1 MGNKSKYEELV
12 IPHLKDIT
20 KWTEDLTDAEIA
32 ERLNISRRT
41 FATYK
46 KEHPELREAIEKG
59 KKVLVEQLKD
69 TLKKKAKGFYY
80 EEVKT
85 IKIHNPDADA
95 DQEWIER
102 IEINRKYAQPDTGA
116 AHLLLKNL
124 DPNWRND
131 DRETMDIKKK
141 QVELQKQKI
150 EQDNW

>member
-12 IPHLKDIT
+12 IPRLKDIT
-20 KWTEDLTDAEIA
+20 KWTEDLTDAQIA

-59 KKVLVEQLKD
+59 KKVLVQQLKD

-85 IKIHNPDADA
+85 VKIHNPDADA

-102 IEINRKYAQPDTGA
+102 IEVNRKYAQPDTGA

-141 QVELQKQKI
+141 QVELQKQKL

>member
-12 IPHLKDIT
+12 IPRLKEIT
-20 KWTEDLTDAEIA
+20 KWTEDLTDAQIA

-85 IKIHNPDADA
+85 VKIHNPDADA

-102 IEINRKYAQPDTGA
+102 IEVNRKYAQPDTGA

-124 DPNWRND
+124 DPTWRND

-141 QVELQKQKI
+141 QVELQKQKL

>member
-12 IPHLKDIT
+12 IPRLKDIT

-59 KKVLVEQLKD
+59 KKVLVQQLKD

-131 DRETMDIKKK
+131 DRETLDIKKK
-141 QVELQKQKI
+141 QVELQKQKL
-150 EQDNW
+150 EQENW

>member
-1 MGNKSKYEELV
+1 MALTKYDKLV
-12 IPHLKDIT
+12 KPRLAEIE
-20 KWTEDLTDAEIA
+20 KWVEDLTEEQIA
-32 ERLNISRRT
+32 EKLGVSRRS
-41 FATYK
+41 FIIYK
-46 KEHPELREAIEKG
+46 QRNPELAEALEKG
-59 KKVLVEQLKD
+59 KKKLVLQLKD

-124 DPNWRND
+124 DPEWHND
-131 DRETMDIKKK
+131 DVQTMDIKRKS
-141 QVELQKQKI
+141 VELQQKKL

>member
-59 KKVLVEQLKD
+59 KKVLVQQLKD

-85 IKIHNPDADA
+85 VKIHNPDADA

-102 IEINRKYAQPDTGA
+102 IEVNRKYAQPDTGA

-141 QVELQKQKI
+141 QVELQKQKL

>member
-12 IPHLKDIT
+12 IPRLKEIT
-20 KWTEDLTDAEIA
+20 KWTEDLTDAQIA

-85 IKIHNPDADA
+85 VKIHNPDADA

-124 DPNWRND
+124 DPTWRND

-141 QVELQKQKI
+141 QVELQKQKL

>member
-12 IPHLKDIT
+12 IPRLKDIT

-59 KKVLVEQLKD
+59 KKVLVQQLKD

-85 IKIHNPDADA
+85 VKIHNPDADA

-102 IEINRKYAQPDTGA
+102 IEVNRKYAQPDTGA

-141 QVELQKQKI
+141 QVELQKQKLD
-150 EQDNW
+150 QDNW

>member
-12 IPHLKDIT
+12 IPRLKDIT

-59 KKVLVEQLKD
+59 KKVLVQQLKD

-141 QVELQKQKI
+141 QVELQKQKL

>member
-1 MGNKSKYEELV
+1 MGNKSKYETFV
-12 IPHLKDIT
+12 KPYLKDIS
-20 KWTEDLTDAEIA
+20 KWTEDLTDAQIA
-32 ERLNISRRT
+32 QKLKISARS

-46 KEHPELREAIEKG
+46 KDYPELKQALEDG
-59 KKVLVEQLKD
+59 KKILVQDLKD

-85 IKIHNPDADA
+85 VKIHNPDSEAEP
-95 DQEWIER
+95 EWIER

-131 DRETMDIKKK
+131 DKETMDIKKK
-141 QVELQKQKI
+141 QIELQKQKL

>member
-12 IPHLKDIT
+12 KPRLKDIT

-59 KKVLVEQLKD
+59 KKVLVQQLKD

-85 IKIHNPDADA
+85 VKIHNPDADA

-102 IEINRKYAQPDTGA
+102 IEVNRKYAQPDTGA

-124 DPNWRND
+124 DPTWRND

-141 QVELQKQKI
+141 QVELQKQKLD
-150 EQDNW
+150 QDNW

>member
-59 KKVLVEQLKD
+59 KKVLVQQLKD

-85 IKIHNPDADA
+85 VKIHNPDADA

-102 IEINRKYAQPDTGA
+102 IEVNRKYAQPDTGA

-124 DPNWRND
+124 DPTWRND

-141 QVELQKQKI
+141 QVELQKQKL

>member
-1 MGNKSKYEELV
+1 MGNKSKYETFV
-12 IPHLKDIT
+12 KPYLKDIS
-20 KWTEDLTDAEIA
+20 KWTEDLTNAQIA
-32 ERLNISRRT
+32 QKLKISARS
-41 FATYK
+41 FAKYK
-46 KEHPELREAIEKG
+46 KEFPDLAQALEDG
-59 KKVLVEQLKD
+59 KKKLVLTLKD

-85 IKIHNPDADA
+85 IKIRNPDSDSG
-95 DQEWIER
+95 QEWIER

-131 DRETMDIKKK
+131 DAETMKIKKK
-141 QVELQKQKI
+141 TVELQQQKL

>member
-12 IPHLKDIT
+12 IPRLKEIT
-20 KWTEDLTDAEIA
+20 KWTEDLTDAQIA

-85 IKIHNPDADA
+85 VKIHNPDADA
-95 DQEWIER
+95 DQEWMDR
-102 IEINRKYAQPDTGA
+102 IEVNHKYAQPDT
-116 AHLLLKNL
+116 
-124 DPNWRND
+124 
-131 DRETMDIKKK
+131 
-141 QVELQKQKI
+141 
-150 EQDNW
+150 

>member
-12 IPHLKDIT
+12 IPRLKDIT
-20 KWTEDLTDAEIA
+20 KWTEDLTDAQIA

-59 KKVLVEQLKD
+59 KKVLVQQLKD

-85 IKIHNPDADA
+85 VKIHNPDADA

-102 IEINRKYAQPDTGA
+102 IEVNRKYAQPDTGA

-141 QVELQKQKI
+141 QIELQKQKLD
-150 EQDNW
+150 QDNW

>member
-1 MGNKSKYEELV
+1 MGNKSKYETYVKPYLE
-12 IPHLKDIT
+12 DI
-20 KWTEDLTDAEIA
+20 KIWTESLTDREIA
-32 ERLNISRRT
+32 EKLKISPRT

-46 KEHPELREAIEKG
+46 KDYPDLAQALEDG
-59 KKVLVEQLKD
+59 KKKLVRTLKE

-85 IKIHNPDADA
+85 VKIHNPDPDA
-95 DQEWIER
+95 ESEWIER

-141 QVELQKQKI
+141 QIELQKQKL

>member
-59 KKVLVEQLKD
+59 KKVLVQQLKD

-85 IKIHNPDADA
+85 VKIHNPDADA

-102 IEINRKYAQPDTGA
+102 IEVNRKYAQPDTGA

-124 DPNWRND
+124 DPTWHND

-141 QVELQKQKI
+141 QVELQKQKL

>member
-12 IPHLKDIT
+12 IPRLKEIT
-20 KWTEDLTDAEIA
+20 KWTEDLTDAQIA

-102 IEINRKYAQPDTGA
+102 IEVNRKYAQPDTGA

-124 DPNWRND
+124 DPTWRND

-141 QVELQKQKI
+141 QVELQKQKL

>member
-12 IPHLKDIT
+12 KPQLKDIT

-59 KKVLVEQLKD
+59 KKVLVQQLKD

-85 IKIHNPDADA
+85 VKIHNPDADA

-102 IEINRKYAQPDTGA
+102 IEVNRKYAQPDTGA

-124 DPNWRND
+124 DPTWRND

-141 QVELQKQKI
+141 QVELQKQKL

>member
-1 MGNKSKYEELV
+1 MGNKSKYETFV
-12 IPHLKDIT
+12 KPYLKDIS

-32 ERLNISRRT
+32 QKLKISARS

-46 KEHPELREAIEKG
+46 KNYPDLKQALDDG
-59 KKVLVEQLKD
+59 KKRLAQELKE

-80 EEVKT
+80 EETKIT
-85 IKIHNPDADA
+85 KIHNPDADA
-95 DQEWIER
+95 EPEWIEK

-116 AHLLLKNL
+116 AHLLLKNI

-131 DRETMDIKKK
+131 DAETMKIKKK
-141 QVELQKQKI
+141 QVELQAQKL

>member
-1 MGNKSKYEELV
+1 MGNKSKYETFV
-12 IPHLKDIT
+12 KPYLKDIS

-32 ERLNISRRT
+32 QKLNISARS

-46 KEHPELREAIEKG
+46 KQYPDLKEALADG
-59 KKVLVEQLKD
+59 KKRLVQELKE
-69 TLKKKAKGFYY
+69 TLKRKAKGYYY

-85 IKIHNPDADA
+85 VKIHNPDADA
-95 DQEWIER
+95 EPEWIER

-116 AHLLLKNL
+116 AHLLLKKL

-131 DRETMDIKKK
+131 DAETMKIKKK
-141 QVELQKQKI
+141 QVELQQQKL

>member
-1 MGNKSKYEELV
+1 MGNKSKYETYVKPYLE
-12 IPHLKDIT
+12 DI
-20 KWTEDLTDAEIA
+20 KIWTESLTDREIA
-32 ERLNISRRT
+32 EKLKISPRT

-46 KEHPELREAIEKG
+46 KDYPDLAQALEDG
-59 KKVLVEQLKD
+59 KKKLVRTLKE

-85 IKIHNPDADA
+85 VKIHNSDPDAES
-95 DQEWIER
+95 EWIER

-141 QVELQKQKI
+141 QIELQKQKL